1 MSRLVFNAAVD
12 AGYRN
17 FCRCNGSPVDS
28 AVPAA
33 FDRLMDP
40 LYDKLVRNQ
49 IKNSFGGR
57 MRVAVSG
64 GAALSPEVAKTIIG
78 LGIEIFQGYGM
89 TETSRSF
96 PSIKSEP
103 IIPILSGRSSKVLKP
118 NWEKKT
124 SS

>member
-1 MSRLVFNAAVD
+1 
-12 AGYRN
+12 
-17 FCRCNGSPVDS
+17 
-28 AVPAA
+28 
-33 FDRLMDP
+33 
-40 LYDKLVRNQ
+40 
-49 IKNSFGGR
+49 

-89 TETSRSF
+89 TETS
-96 PSIKSEP
+96 P
-103 IIPILSGRSSKVLKP
+103 IISVNKIGANHPILSGRSSKVLKP